1 MGICCT
7 APGLFGNM
15 LRGTRVIREYVAE
28 HPGYLGIRLGHPGYL
43 GIHKFSGHPG
53 YLGLNLVSNAY
64 PGYLE

>member
-1 MGICCT
+1 
-7 APGLFGNM
+7 M